1 MSRTVLAAPLTL
13 YVAPSGSDT
22 TGDGSVGTPWAT
34 PQFAAQWLQR
44 NIDLGDETATI
55 HLGSGTY
62 TSGVQVLAPFV
73 GGNINA
79 VAGVTFSG
87 DTTNPAN
94 VVIAITNGL
103 AFQASFGAKFA
114 VEGMKLT
121 VAGSGDALYASAG
134 GAIYVS
140 GPMEFGAVPSTQ
152 NGSHM
157 HVTVGGAIVGS
168 ADYKISGGGS
178 IHFFADRGGVIE
190 YNSGT
195 ATLTGTP
202 AFSGAFAFANDTG
215 LIYNSQLN
223 FSGSATGQRYY
234 AQTGGVIQTIGR
246 GVNFYPGSVAGG
258 VDSSS
263 CGVYR

>member
-73 GGNINA
+73 GG
-79 VAGVTFSG
+79 
-87 DTTNPAN
+87 
-94 VVIAITNGL
+94 
-103 AFQASFGAKFA
+103 FGAKFA

>member
-1 MSRTVLAAPLTL
+1 MGDRSRAGQQHAEKCLHRSIWRASHNLSMGEKVWAIRVGHPLSATFRMVAGAGGGKMSRTILAAPLTL

-44 NIDLGDETATI
+44 NIDLGDESATI
-55 HLGSGTY
+55 HLGAGTY

-87 DTTNPAN
+87 DTTTPGN

-140 GPMEFGAVPSTQ
+140 GPMEFGTVPSTQ

-157 HVTVGGAIVGS
+157 HVTVGGSIVGS

-178 IHFFADRGGVIE
+178 IHFFA
-190 YNSGT
+190 
-195 ATLTGTP
+195 
-202 AFSGAFAFANDTG
+202 
-215 LIYNSQLN
+215 
-223 FSGSATGQRYY
+223 
-234 AQTGGVIQTIGR
+234 
-246 GVNFYPGSVAGG
+246 
-258 VDSSS
+258 
-263 CGVYR
+263 